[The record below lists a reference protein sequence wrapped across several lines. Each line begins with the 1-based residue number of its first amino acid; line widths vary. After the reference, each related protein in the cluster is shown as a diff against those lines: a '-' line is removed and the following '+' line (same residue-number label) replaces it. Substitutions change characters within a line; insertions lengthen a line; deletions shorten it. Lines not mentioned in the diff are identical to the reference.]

1 MSLLVDLDKVSF
13 IAIYSSIHILLFS
26 KSQLCAQQHVEKI
39 LKCMKYFVLYRFQ
52 YTVLEN

>member
-26 KSQLCAQQHVEKI
+26 KSQLCAQQHMEKI
-39 LKCMKYFVLYRFQ
+39 LKYWISA
-52 YTVLEN
+52 TGENLLWIDIS